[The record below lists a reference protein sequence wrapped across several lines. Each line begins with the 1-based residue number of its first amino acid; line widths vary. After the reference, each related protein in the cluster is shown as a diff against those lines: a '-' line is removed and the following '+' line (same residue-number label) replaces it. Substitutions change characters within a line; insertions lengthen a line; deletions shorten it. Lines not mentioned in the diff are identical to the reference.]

1 MSIPGHIIYVVTIRL
16 IRSGSVFITLS
27 FLSVYLFVSISQVMV
42 LLYMAHVIV
51 PVLWNRMIDPDNAAI
66 PGIMSCG
73 DLLGTAF
80 LTAAYVFLTAIN
92 DPNAADHVQE
102 TIVL

>member
-1 MSIPGHIIYVVTIRL
+1 MSLPGHIIYVVTIRL

-27 FLSVYLFVSISQVMV
+27 FLTMYLTVAIAQVIV
-42 LLYMAHVIV
+42 LLYMAHVVV
-51 PVLWNRMIDPDNAAI
+51 PLLWSKMIDPDNAAI
-66 PGIMSCG
+66 PAIMSCG

-80 LTAAYVFLTAIN
+80 LTLAYVFLTALD
-92 DPNAADHVQE
+92 DPNVADHIHE